1 MLNQNCWE
9 YGISLIGSAI
19 NPCAVGGIR
28 EEWDVI
34 VDYCELTIP
43 NVFTPDYGDA
53 MNEAFHIDGL
63 EVYDN
68 VRMRI
73 YNRWGQLVYSDDN
86 YRNDSAWRP
95 NNGETGTYWYTMS
108 LPSGFD
114 YNGHVTILRDN

>member
-1 MLNQNCWE
+1 MV
-9 YGISLIGSAI
+9 GSAI
-19 NPCAVGGIR
+19 NPCAVGGVR

-34 VDYCELTIP
+34 VDYCELVVP
-43 NVFTPDYGDA
+43 NVFTPDYGDPL
-53 MNEAFHIDGL
+53 NEDFHIQGL

-68 VRMRI
+68 VRLRI

-86 YRNDSAWRP
+86 YRNESAWRP

-108 LPSGFD
+108 LPNGFD